1 MGIEAAGYQVISS
14 ALLESFQKAP
24 EGLAMAVFGFMI
36 SNKTVF
42 FTNMELFLHCLYAPP
57 LCVCVSHF
65 HNLLHCHW

>member
-24 EGLAMAVFGFMI
+24 EGLAMAVFEFMI

-42 FTNMELFLHCLYAPP
+42 FYKYGTLPALLICPP
-57 LCVCVSHF
+57 SLCVCVPFS
-65 HNLLHCHW
+65 